1 MENQKKRSKSSSE
14 SKYKKKAKIETAA
27 DAVRALDDIVL
38 DPFPL
43 PDNLEEI
50 PLPGKSKIPAS
61 FFDNHIEMKY
71 TAVGQ
76 VYMTSSSDQD
86 IRVPLSG
93 DIDSLIRSHERWELV
108 ARKLKE
114 KCLELKRQ
122 NHLLISTAYPVPPV
136 PSSVPPS

>member
-1 MENQKKRSKSSSE
+1 MSKS
-14 SKYKKKAKIETAA
+14 KKKVKIETAA

-43 PDNLEEI
+43 QVQLQEI
-50 PLPGKSKIPAS
+50 PVTGKSKIPAS

-76 VYMTSSSDQD
+76 VYMTSTSDQN
-86 IRVPLSG
+86 IRLSLKG

-114 KCLELKRQ
+114 KCVELKRQ
-122 NHLLISTAYPVPPV
+122 NQVLVSTAYPVPPV
-136 PSSVPPS
+136 PCLFPPS

>member
-1 MENQKKRSKSSSE
+1 MENTKKRQNTSNETKH
-14 SKYKKKAKIETAA
+14 KKKLKIETAA

-43 PDNLEEI
+43 RVQLEEI
-50 PLPGKSKIPAS
+50 PVTGNSKIPSS
-61 FFDNHIEMKY
+61 FFDNHLKMKY

-76 VYMTSSSDQD
+76 VYMTSTSDED
-86 IRVPLSG
+86 VRVPLEG

-122 NHLLISTAYPVPPV
+122 NQVLIPTNLLRPVPPTFQ
-136 PSSVPPS
+136 SS